1 MEQRSN
7 SPGSSVPHD
16 TPARGEK
23 QSLAQPPRLK
33 HMAMPLARSLQIRVS
48 GSAKSCWGRS
58 EWLRSD
64 HRDRPHSKGGS
75 LWRYASKQARGR
87 HADKRDWSFWGCFRR
102 VGTAM
107 YRRISLCQ
115 DPPACQ
121 LHADAGPV
129 AHYSGS
135 NLAFGRMQLCIL
147 LSYEPRP
154 STCFCTLS
162 ETAPRCFFGLSRAWY
177 GNGWIPFICASRR
190 RLRKRYAG
198 YLVAKAKVGLITTSS
213 LSPGRVSGA
222 SIAPPLSGT

>member
-1 MEQRSN
+1 
-7 SPGSSVPHD
+7 
-16 TPARGEK
+16 
-23 QSLAQPPRLK
+23 
-33 HMAMPLARSLQIRVS
+33 MAMPLARSLQIRVS
-48 GSAKSCWGRS
+48 GSAKSCCGRS

-64 HRDRPHSKGGS
+64 HWDRPHSKGGS
-75 LWRYASKQARGR
+75 LWRYASKQAHGR

-102 VGTAM
+102 VGTAT

-154 STCFCTLS
+154 SGCFALCQKPPRAAFSASLVLGMDMDGFPSSTRPG
-162 ETAPRCFFGLSRAWY
+162 TAY
-177 GNGWIPFICASRR
+177 G
-190 RLRKRYAG
+190 
-198 YLVAKAKVGLITTSS
+198 
-213 LSPGRVSGA
+213 
-222 SIAPPLSGT
+222 SGTQATWLLRPRSA